1 MKIMSLF
8 VLLALITSSCVHD
21 SLDASLDSQICYEGT
36 VVGKIRSWG
45 GGVAVSMESSVLS
58 THEWR
63 GFQHV
68 IEALNIPRD
77 FWVPGQKLYFS
88 ARPGTDEERGYG
100 SADGH
105 ESAKPIIFVTAFSTV
120 ECPEDESAIR

>member
-1 MKIMSLF
+1 MGLF
-8 VLLALITSSCVHD
+8 VLLALTTSSCVYD
-21 SLDASLDSQICYEGT
+21 SLDASLDTQICYEGT
-36 VVGKIRSWG
+36 VIGKIRSWG
-45 GGVAVSMESSVLS
+45 GGVAISMESSALS

-88 ARPGTDEERGYG
+88 ARPGTDEEIGYR
-100 SADGH
+100 SSDGD

-120 ECPEDESAIR
+120 ECPEDGSAMP